1 MGNKICKSNAAECNA
16 FLKCLKVWSDSYN
29 TRKEKWMDFIGDDLN
44 VIMKKEDDN
53 YVGMIQYVPIEYS
66 IAEGKNMYFI
76 HCIWVNGYNEAFGPK
91 QRKGYGTELL
101 QKAIEDVRSRGADAI
116 VAWTY
121 KDDDWL
127 PASWYER
134 QDFELIDTE
143 LYYELLWMPFKDAE
157 PPRLFRRKPFPQFE
171 KPTVS
176 LFVNGWCPSCN
187 KLHDI
192 ALGIAGEYGDKI
204 DIVEYDTT
212 DREVFLKYGI
222 MDGIFVN
229 DKEIIFLGKPIDD
242 EMRAAIDNLLVK

>member
-1 MGNKICKSNAAECNA
+1 MEHKICKDGGTACNA
-16 FLKCLKVWSDSYN
+16 FLKCLKVWTGSN
-29 TRKEKWMDFIGDDLN
+29 TARKEKWMDFIGDNLN
-44 VIMKKEDDN
+44 VIMKKEEDD

-66 IAEGKNMYFI
+66 IAEGRNMYFI
-76 HCIWVNGYNEAFGPK
+76 QCIWVNGYEEAFGPK

-101 QKAIEDVRSRGADAI
+101 RKAIEDARSKGADAI

-134 QDFELIDTE
+134 QGFRLIDTE
-143 LYYELLWMPFKDAE
+143 LHYELLWMPFRDVE
-157 PPRLFRRKPFPQFE
+157 PPKLVRRMPFPEFT

-176 LFVNGWCPSCN
+176 LFVNGWCTSSN

-192 ALGIAGEYGDKI
+192 ALGIAREYGDRI
-204 DIVEYDTT
+204 DIKEYDTT
-212 DREVFLKYGI
+212 DREVFMKYGI

-229 DKEIIFLGKPIDD
+229 SGEIIYLGKPIDG
-242 EMRAAIDNLLVK
+242 ELRAAIEELL